1 MLDTLL
7 PDLPFARG
15 DKVALLVS
23 GLGATP
29 LMEQYI
35 LYGEVAD
42 YLREAGVEIGFSRV
56 GNLFTSLEM
65 MGVTVTLT
73 RLDERLSRA
82 LHHPCRSIGITVGD
96 AS

>member
-15 DKVALLVS
+15 DQVSLLVS

-35 LYGEVAD
+35 LYGEAAA
-42 YLREAGVEIGFSRV
+42 YLREAGIEIGFSRV

-65 MGVTVTLT
+65 MGVTITLT
-73 RLDERLSRA
+73 RLDAGLADA
-82 LHHPCRSIGITVGD
+82 LAHPCKSIGITVGD
-96 AS
+96 AA